1 MKGKVKLSILV
12 IGIVL
17 YVFDITSDA
26 YVAVQYYRTEQWW
39 WFGLT
44 LTFII
49 VPVII
54 INSTSFVQS
63 KTVWQITSKTGR
75 NRDIDEIGNKDV
87 TGVCGAIL
95 TCCLCSSIFF
105 LFYEEI
111 LRWKETYMV
120 HQSCGE
126 NYRSCSCQ
134 RCKSHLEQQRKSAQS
149 AHKLAWIRYIE
160 TVCESAP
167 QWCLQVYIMLR
178 QWYFPWYTVL
188 STAISLVALAW
199 SITSLEK
206 TRQEKNETKNFNF
219 FFLVVFLLWQ
229 VSFLISRLAAIV
241 YCAYVLRYYVFVI
254 IGMNWLLASIVI
266 KYQLWKTNIDV
277 TITACL
283 FQTYAFVFNMSEP
296 LQSFFFAI
304 SPRRQNVI
312 MTTIFALV
320 NILMLVLG
328 IAVSVFDVPYKEK
341 VKPIAIA
348 CVAGGLVLGT
358 FFCLLYYKICPPPA
372 TENEQPNTDP
382 AVIFNQR
389 REEAVARWLG
399 GRWGHGPP
407 SDGSKRGA
415 EMLAG
420 R

>member
-17 YVFDITSDA
+17 YIFDITSDA

-54 INSTSFVQS
+54 INFASFVQS
-63 KTVWQITSKTGR
+63 KTVWQNFPKIGRIT
-75 NRDIDEIGNKDV
+75 DVDEIGNKDV
-87 TGVCGAIL
+87 IELAGSGCGACL
-95 TCCLCSSIFF
+95 TFCLCSSIF
-105 LFYEEI
+105 LQFYEEI

-134 RCKSHLEQQRKSAQS
+134 RCKSHLEQQRKSALS
-149 AHKLAWIRYIE
+149 AHKLAGIRYVE

-188 STAISLVALAW
+188 SAAISLVALAW

-206 TRQEKNETKNFNF
+206 TRQEKNENKNFNF
-219 FFLVVFLLWQ
+219 LFSVVFLLWQ

-254 IGMNWLLASIVI
+254 IGMNWLLVSIVI
-266 KYQLWKTNIDV
+266 KYQLSKSNVDIKI
-277 TITACL
+277 ITCL
-283 FQTYAFVFNMSEP
+283 LLAYAFVFNMSEP
-296 LQSFFFAI
+296 LQSFFFAK
-304 SPRRQNVI
+304 N
-312 MTTIFALV
+312 
-320 NILMLVLG
+320 
-328 IAVSVFDVPYKEK
+328 
-341 VKPIAIA
+341 
-348 CVAGGLVLGT
+348 
-358 FFCLLYYKICPPPA
+358 
-372 TENEQPNTDP
+372 PN
-382 AVIFNQR
+382 A
-389 REEAVARWLG
+389 
-399 GRWGHGPP
+399 
-407 SDGSKRGA
+407 K
-415 EMLAG
+415 M
-420 R
+420 